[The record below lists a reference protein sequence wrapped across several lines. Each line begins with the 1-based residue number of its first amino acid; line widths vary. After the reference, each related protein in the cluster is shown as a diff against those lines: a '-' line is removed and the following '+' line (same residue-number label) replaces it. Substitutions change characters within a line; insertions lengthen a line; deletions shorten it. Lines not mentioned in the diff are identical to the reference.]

1 MPKYDIEWT
10 DTFGGEAN
18 YCWVERS
25 TIEAKNL
32 QGAIRKAKQARYY
45 SPVPRHKV
53 TIDTGD
59 FIRIDIIGANICC
72 FINEIEE

>member
-1 MPKYDIEWT
+1 MQKYDIQWT

-18 YCWVERS
+18 YCWVENS
-25 TIEAKNL
+25 TIEAKSL
-32 QGAIRKAKQARYY
+32 QGAIRKAKAARYH

-59 FIRIDIIGANICC
+59 LIRIDIVGANVCC
-72 FINEIEE
+72 FIAESGE